1 MARTRA
7 KGSPKPQHFQ
17 WERVNINLLLGKFA
31 EIRIVKDQK
40 CSFNALDYH
49 FWLPVLNTAVRAT
62 TPEAARLKEKCI
74 RSSLSDPAITL
85 REPGAFLDRCDQ
97 EFQSLSSRTKSK
109 FILYTTITYSGP
121 RLIDWIAEGSS
132 RIYWG
137 PSTNGSLL
145 RKVRKAQEPLERQ
158 RASLK
163 LPTDEDLTPML
174 VHVSAYDPLDA
185 FEKANDC
192 IDRFRG
198 LLNLLV
204 NSSKSINILVELS
217 EPHAMNRFRRG
228 PLHTVHK
235 HDGSLATETFWY
247 EHRWLH
253 NAPTIKFSDPP
264 DYRRSVQRWWK
275 KFEKNPMR
283 QYIADVLLRYCRALD
298 LHEADA
304 SFLGM
309 WQVLE
314 RLTGTD
320 KYDQLIERITRL
332 FKDHE
337 DTREIARH
345 LRVRRNQTVH
355 STSSLN
361 REGDVILMQTETLAS
376 QAIFFLIKHAGMFR
390 SLEEFYGFL
399 DLPLDEKKLRR
410 EQKIADFFIQ
420 HKNRP

>member
-109 FILYTTITYSGP
+109 FIYTTITYSGP

-204 NSSKSINILVELS
+204 NS
-217 EPHAMNRFRRG
+217 
-228 PLHTVHK
+228 
-235 HDGSLATETFWY
+235 
-247 EHRWLH
+247 
-253 NAPTIKFSDPP
+253 
-264 DYRRSVQRWWK
+264 
-275 KFEKNPMR
+275 
-283 QYIADVLLRYCRALD
+283 
-298 LHEADA
+298 
-304 SFLGM
+304 
-309 WQVLE
+309 
-314 RLTGTD
+314 
-320 KYDQLIERITRL
+320 
-332 FKDHE
+332 
-337 DTREIARH
+337 
-345 LRVRRNQTVH
+345 
-355 STSSLN
+355 
-361 REGDVILMQTETLAS
+361 LAS
-376 QAIFFLIKHAGMFR
+376 QRAN
-390 SLEEFYGFL
+390 
-399 DLPLDEKKLRR
+399 
-410 EQKIADFFIQ
+410 
-420 HKNRP
+420 HKV